1 MVPYFR
7 SAIMAVAKKPKKS
20 KKKVAKKSTKKVL
33 RKATPKKRAPKLPE
47 YTTHYTASSECLAL
61 WQKSVAELE
70 QLLKDGSR
78 PTLKQLEGYNFRGL
92 NASFIPKLIGTQ
104 KFIKS
109 FYSIDYHYGSMLT
122 GHNIVVK
129 QGKPGVAYE
138 KVFKDGRSKV
148 QGVYLVEAENT
159 NYKKYPNT
167 ALLHYGRGD
176 NPRWQLAKILR
187 EYLAQPYADNP
198 DLLLGKA
205 YCSLDPFEMFG
216 IFFVLERLEK
226 IE

>member
-1 MVPYFR
+1 
-7 SAIMAVAKKPKKS
+7 MAVAKKPKKS
-20 KKKVAKKSTKKVL
+20 KKKVAKKATKKVV
-33 RKATPKKRAPKLPE
+33 RKATSKKRAPKLPK
-47 YTTHYTASSECLAL
+47 YTTHYTASGECLAL
-61 WQKSVAELE
+61 WQKNVAELE

-92 NASFIPKLIGTQ
+92 NVGFKSKLIGTQ

-138 KVFKDGRSKV
+138 QVFKDGRSKV

-176 NPRWQLAKILR
+176 NPWWEPAKKLR
-187 EYLAQPYADNP
+187 DYLAQPYADNP

-205 YCSLDPFEMFG
+205 YFRLGPFEVFG
-216 IFFVLERLEK
+216 GFFVLERLEK

>member
-1 MVPYFR
+1 
-7 SAIMAVAKKPKKS
+7 MAVAKKPKKS
-20 KKKVAKKSTKKVL
+20 KKKVAKKATKKVV
-33 RKATPKKRAPKLPE
+33 RKATSKKRTPKLPE

-78 PTLKQLEGYNFRGL
+78 PTLKQLEGYNFRCL
-92 NASFIPKLIGTQ
+92 NLGFMLKLIGAQ

-129 QGKPGVAYE
+129 RGKPEVAYE

-167 ALLHYGRGD
+167 TLLHYGRGD
-176 NPRWQLAKILR
+176 NPWWQPAKRLR
-187 EYLAQPYADNP
+187 DYLAQPYADNP

-205 YCSLDPFEMFG
+205 YFSLGPFEVFG
-216 IFFVLERLEK
+216 GFFVLERLEK

>member
-1 MVPYFR
+1 
-7 SAIMAVAKKPKKS
+7 MAVAKKSRKS
-20 KKKVAKKSTKKVL
+20 KKKVAKKATKKVV
-33 RKATPKKRAPKLPE
+33 RKATSKKRTPKLPE
-47 YTTHYTASSECLAL
+47 YTTHYIASSECLAL
-61 WQKSVAELE
+61 CQKSVAELE
-70 QLLKDGSR
+70 QLLNDGSR

-92 NASFIPKLIGTQ
+92 NVGFMSKMSKLIGTQ

-176 NPRWQLAKILR
+176 NPCWQPAKRLR

-205 YCSLDPFEMFG
+205 YFSLGLFEVFVG
-216 IFFVLERLEK
+216 VFFVLERLEK